1 MRPAPGREC
10 PASPPYSRGVD
21 PAGSPVSTAL
31 TSTSPPS
38 NRSSRIVGM
47 LRFLLDVRHRCG
59 VDVSTMDT
67 DALLGLV
74 HRPIVASRATVPPRN
89 PVRAS
94 ASNVSR
100 QDRLLRPRGRYLMS
114 RVRGVEGT
122 NRRPAQ
128 RPRGRSLPRPGA
140 DAREA
145 RNRRRSAEL
154 VPVDGVELQLIC
166 NDRGAPRR
174 RPGRDWSTG
183 RCRRR

>member
-1 MRPAPGREC
+1 
-10 PASPPYSRGVD
+10 
-21 PAGSPVSTAL
+21 
-31 TSTSPPS
+31 
-38 NRSSRIVGM
+38 M

-114 RVRGVEGT
+114 RVRGLRVRTGDLPNDLAGGVFFGQELMPV
-122 NRRPAQ
+122 RRETGA
-128 RPRGRSLPRPGA
+128 GVRSWCR
-140 DAREA
+140 
-145 RNRRRSAEL
+145 
-154 VPVDGVELQLIC
+154 
-166 NDRGAPRR
+166 
-174 RPGRDWSTG
+174 WTG
-183 RCRRR
+183 SNYS